1 MIFWVSG
8 IYRGKGIHPG
18 NSQRAGFLNTEKSM
32 HPEIH
37 LLKPLILTVVTPIVL
52 LFTTGVIGIF
62 RGKGYPSREF
72 LMSQLIC

>member
-1 MIFWVSG
+1 ME
-8 IYRGKGIHPG
+8 
-18 NSQRAGFLNTEKSM
+18 RASTPEIPKELFFLNTEKSM

-52 LFTTGVIGIF
+52 LFTTGVFGIF